1 MRVGIHERAGHAVGE
16 STDRDEAKPRVAGHY
31 VAMADST
38 MGSEFYEIRVRGE
51 LSDAMIEALGASRPS
66 KSATTIVVR
75 AEDKAAL
82 HSAIRRIED
91 LALELISVR
100 PVSSGGDASREET
113 HDDGP

>member
-1 MRVGIHERAGHAVGE
+1 MGGHDGAMGE
-16 STDRDEAKPRVAGHY
+16 
-31 VAMADST
+31 ST
-38 MGSEFYEIRVRGE
+38 MGSEFYEFRIRGQ

-66 KSATTIVVR
+66 KSATTIVVK

-100 PVSSGGDASREET
+100 PVSSGGDASREEA